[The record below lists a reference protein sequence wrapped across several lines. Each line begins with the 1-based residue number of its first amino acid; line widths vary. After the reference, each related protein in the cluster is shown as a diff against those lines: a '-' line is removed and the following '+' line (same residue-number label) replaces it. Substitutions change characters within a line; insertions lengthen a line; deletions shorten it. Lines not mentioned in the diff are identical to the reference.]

1 MEKVKKGDTRMKN
14 QMNRKLGIWLILI
27 GLIAV
32 AILSGVW
39 AILTLNNFGS
49 AVFPPTPPQRI
60 YISLADL
67 AFYYIFRTVLS
78 TVNIAI
84 LSILTATYAVIYSKT
99 RSQFTIG
106 LLIFSVV
113 FLIKDLTSS
122 PFVIGLFLYNL
133 SGLGPFALIE
143 PLLELTALSVLMYLS
158 IEY

>member
-1 MEKVKKGDTRMKN
+1 
-14 QMNRKLGIWLILI
+14 MNRKFGIWFILI

-39 AILTLNNFGS
+39 AILTLDDIGLRI
-49 AVFPPTPPQRI
+49 FPSGPYIRI
-60 YISLADL
+60 PAEL
-67 AFYYIFRTVLS
+67 AFYYITRTVFS

-84 LSILTATYAVIYSKT
+84 LTLLMVTYASIYVKT

-106 LLIFSVV
+106 LLIFAVV
-113 FLIKDLTSS
+113 FLIKDIASS
-122 PFVIGLFLYNL
+122 PYVIGALRYSL